1 MAGEWIP
8 VDIAIGQKPEILE
21 LCEIADVG
29 VEVAVYRVF
38 SLWAWFSLNSAD
50 GAARATP
57 SRLARVCGGDAE
69 FWKAVESVGW
79 LEFDEGEGT
88 ASIPGWEDRFSA
100 GAKARASHAKNQ
112 RKYRE
117 KQQSDASV
125 TVDSHK
131 SDTASSPEERRR
143 EEKKREEKRISSS
156 SARDEN
162 WERLKAAWQAGTGKH
177 WSPQH
182 PPEEISARLAEAG
195 WLDAALEAIQRLPRC
210 RWFNTPPTL
219 YQFGKAD
226 FVQKINAGVF
236 DDQQRSR
243 NDPAEP
249 PKPPD
254 NSRRKYWRGDAQQNL
269 TDGEYA
275 VWKATNRQG
284 VA

>member
-79 LEFDEGEGT
+79 LEFDDGEGT

-131 SDTASSPEERRR
+131 SDTASSPEERRG
-143 EEKKREEKRISSS
+143 EEKRGENTHTHTHAEKVFSERGAGRASEEWEQFAECWNRTERARPWTAVTPPDGWADYASRPGWIQKAS
-156 SARDEN
+156 SAISKLPGCKFFDQPLAVTKFFEFVDRI
-162 WERLKAAWQAGTGKH
+162 LAGEFDNAKSNG
-177 WSPQH
+177 
-182 PPEEISARLAEAG
+182 R
-195 WLDAALEAIQRLPRC
+195 QRRKP
-210 RWFNTPPTL
+210 
-219 YQFGKAD
+219 
-226 FVQKINAGVF
+226 AGV
-236 DDQQRSR
+236 R
-243 NDPAEP
+243 
-249 PKPPD
+249 
-254 NSRRKYWRGDAQQNL
+254 L
-269 TDGEYA
+269 
-275 VWKATNRQG
+275 
-284 VA
+284 